1 MERPPR
7 FLSVL
12 PRPARTTS
20 VKGQSAWWARWG
32 GAITFLKLTVFFA
45 GAQTP
50 LELQIQFNQRLQARI
65 TWSPHS
71 EPALY
76 TLESLDGLSGRWK
89 PIPPAGQWPIED
101 TTFLDERASFLPTQ
115 RFFRVL
121 ADPLPEPPP
130 GQVVSFE
137 KTDSLSRDE
146 VADWLARLGI
156 SAFQIESGV
165 ELYYVAYETTNAS
178 GESVSASGA
187 VITPTDFNRPL
198 PFLSFQH
205 NVALDRETVPS
216 RFNFDSLEA
225 LIPMLVAAQG
235 FVTAAPDY
243 IGMGDS
249 PGFHPLFIADAAA
262 NAVAD
267 ILPIAE
273 KVAQAEGLTVNEEL
287 YLLGYGEGG
296 YATMAAHRSFESD
309 EDAPYMVTASAAMA
323 GPHDLSGIMLDH
335 LLTPDLI
342 YPEPY
347 LLLYL
352 LRAYDEQYD
361 LYDNPIEVFTEA
373 VAGQILP
380 RLNGR
385 TPGDTINE
393 LLPSTTPRD
402 LLQPRFVEALEADP
416 DHPFRVALRENDVY
430 DWAPQAP
437 IRLYHCEADETVP
450 KSNSEKALDAFSD
463 NGSGQGQL
471 FDLIPVLEH
480 NECDGVSFTSAI
492 IWLRDLAN

>member
-7 FLSVL
+7 LL
-12 PRPARTTS
+12 PALKKPARAASLDGRGAWGAGFLCLIHLTLSS
-20 VKGQSAWWARWG
+20 VD
-32 GAITFLKLTVFFA
+32 
-45 GAQTP
+45 AQTP
-50 LELQIQFNQRLQARI
+50 LELQIEFNQRLQAQI
-65 TWSPHS
+65 TWSPHT
-71 EPALY
+71 EPSLY
-76 TLESLDGLSGRWK
+76 TLESLDGLTGRWK
-89 PIPPAGQWPIED
+89 PVPPAGQWPIEA

-115 RFFRVL
+115 RFFRIL
-121 ADPLPEPPP
+121 ADPLPEPPT

-187 VITPTDFNRPL
+187 VITPTDFDRPL
-198 PFLSFQH
+198 PLLSFQH
-205 NVALDRETVPS
+205 NFALDQEAVPS
-216 RFNFDSLEA
+216 RFTFDSLEA
-225 LIPMLVAAQG
+225 LVPMLVAAQG

-249 PGFHPLFIADAAA
+249 PGFHPLLIADAAA

-267 ILPIAE
+267 ILPVAE
-273 KVAQAEGLTVNEEL
+273 QVAQAEGLTVNEEL

-296 YATMAAHRSFESD
+296 YATMAAHRHFEST
-309 EDAPYMVTASAAMA
+309 EDSPYVVSASAAMA

-335 LLTPDLI
+335 LLTSDLA

-352 LRAYDEQYD
+352 LRAYNEQYAFYD
-361 LYDNPIEVFTEA
+361 LPIEVFTEV
-373 VAGQILP
+373 VASQVLP

-385 TPGDTINE
+385 SPGETINE
-393 LLPSTTPRD
+393 LLPSMTPRD
-402 LLQPRFVEALEADP
+402 LLQPRFVEALEANP

-430 DWAPQAP
+430 NWAPQAP
-437 IRLYHCEADETVP
+437 IRLYHCEADQTVP
-450 KSNSEKALDAFSD
+450 KTNSEKALDAFFD
-463 NGSGQGQL
+463 NGSSQGQL

-480 NECDGVSFTSAI
+480 KECDGVSFTSAI